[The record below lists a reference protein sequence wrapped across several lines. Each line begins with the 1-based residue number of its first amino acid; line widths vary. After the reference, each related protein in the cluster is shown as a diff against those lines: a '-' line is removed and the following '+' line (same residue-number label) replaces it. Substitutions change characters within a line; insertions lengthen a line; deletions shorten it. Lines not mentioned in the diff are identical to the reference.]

1 MICFPSTVRGLI
13 CHGVVLFSKS
23 MFTGG
28 GSFSGVSFSLSPGRV
43 RTPPWPAPCAL
54 RFGAAKGTKL
64 AEAARRGQYFAENRR
79 VREEGRIRTQRPG
92 SDTGKVKLGDLAGRD
107 FHVLVTGLL
116 RDE

>member
-1 MICFPSTVRGLI
+1 MMCFPSTVSGLI

-43 RTPPWPAPCAL
+43 RTPPLPAPCAL

-64 AEAARRGQYFAENRR
+64 AEAA
-79 VREEGRIRTQRPG
+79 QR
-92 SDTGKVKLGDLAGRD
+92 D
-107 FHVLVTGLL
+107 
-116 RDE
+116 